1 MQDPKLEKQISLISS
16 AMKKIEDTARSM
28 VRDNDDYM
36 AICSAMMAVT
46 RNMYLETLTIEETAS
61 IFESVAD
68 SMFVTQDMIHTFQ
81 HSAKPTIH

>member
-1 MQDPKLEKQISLISS
+1 MQDPKLEKQINLISS
-16 AMKKIEDTARSM
+16 AMKKIEETARSM

-36 AICSAMMAVT
+36 SVCSAMMAVT

-61 IFESVAD
+61 IFETVAE

-81 HSAKPTIH
+81 HAAKPTIH

>member
-1 MQDPKLEKQISLISS
+1 MQDPKLEKQINLISS
-16 AMKKIEDTARSM
+16 AMKKIEETARSM

-36 AICSAMMAVT
+36 SVCSAMMAVT

-61 IFESVAD
+61 IFETVAE

-81 HSAKPTIH
+81 HSVKPTIH

>member
-1 MQDPKLEKQISLISS
+1 MQDPKLEKQINLISS
-16 AMKKIEDTARSM
+16 AMKKIEETARSM

-36 AICSAMMAVT
+36 SVCSAMMAVT

-61 IFESVAD
+61 IFETVAE

-81 HSAKPTIH
+81 HTSKPTIH